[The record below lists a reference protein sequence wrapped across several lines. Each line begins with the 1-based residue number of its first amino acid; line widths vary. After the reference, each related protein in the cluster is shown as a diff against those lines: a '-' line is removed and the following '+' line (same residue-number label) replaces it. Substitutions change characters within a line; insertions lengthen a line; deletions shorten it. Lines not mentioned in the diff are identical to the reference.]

1 MRRSAERQ
9 AVVVL
14 HRECPRFRRSRT
26 QAAGGHAAQGSDL
39 AKGSKGAGGRLSPGR
54 LSGATAAGDAEGHSE
69 RRRWGGKGTVDHVQ
83 LLGSIYAYY

>member
-1 MRRSAERQ
+1 M
-9 AVVVL
+9 L

-39 AKGSKGAGGRLSPGR
+39 AKGSKGAGGQLSPGR